1 VYYTI
6 RSVLFNVFINVIFYK
21 NFINFVSSHLN
32 VIKYMI
38 FNIKIYILFY
48 FFREK
53 LLNNV
58 EEEENY
64 NLLEDVYETL
74 NYDCGKIIQSLISK

>member
-1 VYYTI
+1 MMYCY
-6 RSVLFNVFINVIFYK
+6 L
-21 NFINFVSSHLN
+21 
-32 VIKYMI
+32 
-38 FNIKIYILFY
+38 

-64 NLLEDVYETL
+64 NLLEDIYETL
-74 NYDCGKIIQSLISK
+74 NYDCGKILLIIKIVIENEIGVQTRYTNREVYS